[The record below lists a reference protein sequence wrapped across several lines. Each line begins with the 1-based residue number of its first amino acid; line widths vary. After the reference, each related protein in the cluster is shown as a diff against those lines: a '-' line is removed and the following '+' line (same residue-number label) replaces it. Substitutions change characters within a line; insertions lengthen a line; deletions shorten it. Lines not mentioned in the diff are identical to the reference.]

1 MNTLEV
7 KHITLKFIAISF
19 SDFYSSG
26 RSLCKALNQEE
37 ADHRSKAS
45 ITVYF
50 PCGRSLNTWH
60 EIGRYKSP
68 NIWYVFP
75 AVGLCAK
82 PKHGET
88 DRQLIRAII
97 YICFSPPL
105 AIPPHHITHPKKGL
119 RLWKSRG

>member
-1 MNTLEV
+1 LKKSWFTTDKLQEKAT
-7 KHITLKFIAISF
+7 KHHPI
-19 SDFYSSG
+19 
-26 RSLCKALNQEE
+26 
-37 ADHRSKAS
+37 
-45 ITVYF
+45 
-50 PCGRSLNTWH
+50 
-60 EIGRYKSP
+60 
-68 NIWYVFP
+68 FP